1 MANSDNCF
9 RLDQAIRKQVPLPL
23 ARGQVRPRFSR
34 TLFTVAMA
42 LLQCGELVQQLQAA
56 HYRKWRCS
64 SVRHA
69 FFLVEVI
76 RHPSLVRSN
85 ANGWSVGMQTS
96 GQQQCKRVV
105 KWSAISHL
113 GTFHRRIQVALK
125 NSNACFDAAITFTEA
140 HKCVI
145 YRT

>member
-69 FFLVEVI
+69 FFGRGDSSSIAGQVECKWVV
-76 RHPSLVRSN
+76 SGN
-85 ANGWSVGMQTS
+85 ANKWSTAMQTGGQVECNFAPGHFPPSNS
-96 GQQQCKRVV
+96 G
-105 KWSAISHL
+105 SP
-113 GTFHRRIQVALK
+113 
-125 NSNACFDAAITFTEA
+125 
-140 HKCVI
+140 
-145 YRT
+145 